1 MLHVSMWT
9 VRFSDQWSDDVRES
23 EKKKTLFLGD
33 VQKETLSKLERRQK
47 RKQSSIHVCFQYW
60 SIYEQT
66 SWYSLSLLR
75 NERTTYSCCMH
86 SGCSFFFFFIFWDE
100 SLFKLFTRNIVFVF
114 PVVFTTCQSLCT
126 PALLMCNLQRLL
138 K

>member
-86 SGCSFFFFFIFWDE
+86 SGCSFFFFFSFSGMSHYLNCLQGILSSSFL
-100 SLFKLFTRNIVFVF
+100 LFSQRVSR
-114 PVVFTTCQSLCT
+114 C
-126 PALLMCNLQRLL
+126 ALRPSSCVTYSEF
-138 K
+138 